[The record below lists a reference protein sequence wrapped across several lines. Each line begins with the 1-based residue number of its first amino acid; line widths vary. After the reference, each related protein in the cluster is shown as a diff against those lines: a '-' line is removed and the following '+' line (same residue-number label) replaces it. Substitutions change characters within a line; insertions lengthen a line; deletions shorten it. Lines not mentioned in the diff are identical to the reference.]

1 MRTNMARCMHCAGH
15 DPTRWRRA
23 RCSSAWESTNVSD
36 ERTDFDS
43 LVMPHLADALALARW
58 LTTNRADAEDVVQ
71 EACLKAFRSIHSC
84 AGSNPRAWV
93 FSIVR
98 NTAYSWLEKN

>member
-1 MRTNMARCMHCAGH
+1 MTPITAYCPHVLSTIRHANCKRELQTGTANALRFG
-15 DPTRWRRA
+15 RG
-23 RCSSAWESTNVSD
+23 STNVSD

-58 LTTNRADAEDVVQ
+58 LTRNRADAEDVVQ

-84 AGSNPRAWV
+84 AGTNPRAWV
-93 FSIVR
+93 L
-98 NTAYSWLEKN
+98 TAVA